1 MTDVIKR
8 SRLKCGVFTHYL
20 LRTAEPTV
28 RGFYEIFYSE
38 ITWSCREEIKL
49 AESNAKK
56 RRFPLYMTAE
66 QDTEINEFVDNG
78 YAKSQNDFINKAI
91 EFYIGY
97 LRNEK
102 NTDYIAPILS
112 SILKSQMTDIER
124 NLSEII
130 FKLAVEVAKQNH
142 LLSLG
147 LRIGEEDL
155 VDLNDRC
162 CRDVASNNGIIQFED
177 AYRYQYR
184 YDEDGD
190 E

>member
-1 MTDVIKR
+1 M
-8 SRLKCGVFTHYL
+8 
-20 LRTAEPTV
+20 
-28 RGFYEIFYSE
+28 
-38 ITWSCREEIKL
+38 
-49 AESNAKK
+49 AESKAKK

-66 QDTEINEFVDNG
+66 HDAEINEFVDNG

-155 VDLNDRC
+155 IDLNDRC

>member
-1 MTDVIKR
+1 M
-8 SRLKCGVFTHYL
+8 
-20 LRTAEPTV
+20 AE
-28 RGFYEIFYSE
+28 
-38 ITWSCREEIKL
+38 KL
-49 AESNAKK
+49 SKK

-66 QDTEINEFVDNG
+66 QDAEVNKFVDNG

-102 NTDYIAPILS
+102 NIDYIALILS
-112 SILKSQMTDIER
+112 SVMKSQMVDIER

-142 LLSLG
+142 IAVS
-147 LRIGEEDL
+147 RGELDEDTL
-155 VDLNDRC
+155 YRLNAMC
-162 CRDVASNNGIIQFED
+162 CRDVASNNGRVQLEN
-177 AYRYQYR
+177 AYRYQY
-184 YDEDGD
+184 DEDGN

>member
-1 MTDVIKR
+1 M
-8 SRLKCGVFTHYL
+8 
-20 LRTAEPTV
+20 AEN
-28 RGFYEIFYSE
+28 
-38 ITWSCREEIKL
+38 
-49 AESNAKK
+49 NAKK

-66 QDTEINEFVDNG
+66 QDAEVNRFVDDG
-78 YAKSQNDFINKAI
+78 YAKSQNEFINKAI

-102 NTDYIAPILS
+102 NTDYIAPVLS

-142 LLSLG
+142 IAVS
-147 LRIGEEDL
+147 RGELDEDTL
-155 VDLNDRC
+155 YRLNDMC
-162 CRDVASNNGIIQFED
+162 CRDVASNNGRVQFEN
-177 AYRYQYR
+177 AYRYQHG
-184 YDEDGD
+184 EDGD

>member
-1 MTDVIKR
+1 M
-8 SRLKCGVFTHYL
+8 
-20 LRTAEPTV
+20 
-28 RGFYEIFYSE
+28 
-38 ITWSCREEIKL
+38 
-49 AESNAKK
+49 AESKAKK

-66 QDTEINEFVDNG
+66 QDAEINEFVDSG

-112 SILKSQMTDIER
+112 SVIKSQMTDIER

-142 LLSLG
+142 IAVC
-147 LRIGEEDL
+147 RGELDEDTL
-155 VDLNDRC
+155 YRLNDMC

-184 YDEDGD
+184 CDEDGD

>member
-1 MTDVIKR
+1 M
-8 SRLKCGVFTHYL
+8 
-20 LRTAEPTV
+20 AEK
-28 RGFYEIFYSE
+28 S
-38 ITWSCREEIKL
+38 S
-49 AESNAKK
+49 KK

-66 QDTEINEFVDNG
+66 QDAEVNKFVDNG

-102 NTDYIAPILS
+102 NIDYIAPILS
-112 SILKSQMTDIER
+112 SVMKSQMVDIER

-142 LLSLG
+142 IAVS
-147 LRIGEEDL
+147 RGELDEDTL
-155 VDLNDRC
+155 YRLNDMC
-162 CRDVASNNGIIQFED
+162 CRDVASNNGRVQFEN
-177 AYRYQYR
+177 AYRYQY
-184 YDEDGD
+184 DEDGN

>member
-1 MTDVIKR
+1 M
-8 SRLKCGVFTHYL
+8 
-20 LRTAEPTV
+20 AEN
-28 RGFYEIFYSE
+28 
-38 ITWSCREEIKL
+38 K
-49 AESNAKK
+49 AKK

-66 QDTEINEFVDNG
+66 QDAEINEFVDNG

-155 VDLNDRC
+155 IDLNDRC

>member
-1 MTDVIKR
+1 M
-8 SRLKCGVFTHYL
+8 G
-20 LRTAEPTV
+20 
-28 RGFYEIFYSE
+28 
-38 ITWSCREEIKL
+38 SCRKEMQM
-49 AESNAKK
+49 AEKY
-56 RRFPLYMTAE
+56 RFPVYIPSE
-66 QDTEINEFVDNG
+66 QNTEIDAYVNNG
-78 YAKSQNDFINKAI
+78 YAKSKNDFINKAI
-91 EFYIGY
+91 AFYIGY

-102 NTDYIAPILS
+102 NIDYIAPILS

-155 VDLNDRC
+155 IDLNDRC
-162 CRDVASNNGIIQFED
+162 CRDVASNNGRVQFEN
-177 AYRYQYR
+177 AYRYQHS
-184 YDEDGD
+184 EDGV

>member
-1 MTDVIKR
+1 M
-8 SRLKCGVFTHYL
+8 
-20 LRTAEPTV
+20 AEN
-28 RGFYEIFYSE
+28 
-38 ITWSCREEIKL
+38 K
-49 AESNAKK
+49 AKK

-66 QDTEINEFVDNG
+66 QDAEVNRFVDNG

-102 NTDYIAPILS
+102 NIDYIAPILS
-112 SILKSQMTDIER
+112 SVIKSQMTDIER

-142 LLSLG
+142 IAVS
-147 LRIGEEDL
+147 RGELDEDTL
-155 VDLNDRC
+155 YRLNDMC
-162 CRDVASNNGIIQFED
+162 CRDVAFNNGRVQFEN
-177 AYRYQYR
+177 AYRYQHG
-184 YDEDGD
+184 EDGD